1 MFPTEGKYEIPVIS
15 CERYSKREW
24 IGFPMAGSCKGE
36 HRKGKGIHFFVDDY
50 QFIRLWNQIDRY
62 LPMLASYGW
71 MMSPDF
77 SLYTDFPVSLQIY
90 NHFRKHWLG
99 AYLQRNGIHVI
110 PTIGWSHPDSY
121 KWCFDGEPKGSCVAV
136 SAIGCG
142 KNPEARKWFLAG
154 YQEMRK
160 GLEPEKIIFYGKVPD
175 GCQGNIVEIAPFQE
189 RFRRL
194 G

>member
-1 MFPTEGKYEIPVIS
+1 MSRKTKQTRNYENRNKGMFPTEGKYEIPVIS

-62 LPMLASYGW
+62 IPMLASYGW
-71 MMSPDF
+71 MLSPDF

-99 AYLQRNGIHVI
+99 AYLQRNGNIQ
-110 PTIGWSHPDSY
+110 Y
-121 KWCFDGEPKGSCVAV
+121 KLLKKRGG
-136 SAIGCG
+136 
-142 KNPEARKWFLAG
+142 
-154 YQEMRK
+154 
-160 GLEPEKIIFYGKVPD
+160 
-175 GCQGNIVEIAPFQE
+175 
-189 RFRRL
+189 
-194 G
+194 